1 VANNGSAKIISKKR
15 VVYARPG
22 RSGHRLAIIPNPVCV
37 GVVASHILAADA
49 DADPIRWRQA
59 RIPADSIF
67 ASCRNFPPDPVE
79 IRRFSKTP
87 NHRRACLPCR
97 ADGKPAL
104 TGRTRDPNSFP
115 FTFSR
120 SQVVACDECCAV
132 SAASGQRIEEDQ
144 KEGTSENELE

>member
-1 VANNGSAKIISKKR
+1 MANNGSAKIISKKR

-49 DADPIRWRQA
+49 NADADPIRWRQP

-79 IRRFSKTP
+79 IRSFFQNSQP
-87 NHRRACLPCR
+87 PPCVPSVSCRRQTCIDRPDPLPTQIIF
-97 ADGKPAL
+97 L
-104 TGRTRDPNSFP
+104 SL
-115 FTFSR
+115 SR
-120 SQVVACDECCAV
+120 L
-132 SAASGQRIEEDQ
+132 SGGGQSIEKIRRNERQ
-144 KEGTSENELE
+144 KMK